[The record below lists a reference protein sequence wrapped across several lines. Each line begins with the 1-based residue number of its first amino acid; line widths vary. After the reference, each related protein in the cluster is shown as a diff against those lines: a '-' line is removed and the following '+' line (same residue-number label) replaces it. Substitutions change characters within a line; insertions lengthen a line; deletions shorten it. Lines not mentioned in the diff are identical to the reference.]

1 MDLGEDGN
9 YYFDTEP
16 KLKFQYSFFKPIRN
30 KLMNSEDT
38 IHIEIISGKKFYFE
52 LSRNIAFI
60 YNNLNLNLN
69 NKTEISAFPPKIR
82 CKIMENENKEKIYER
97 YIFSKSQYEKTLKYF
112 GITFPWSRNYEL
124 NDENINILIYH
135 SVLVNEIIIIEDINI
150 FKINFFNE
158 PENKTLSEF
167 NNNIKKLKDLSKF
180 IHFYIK
186 NEINIYEYEERK
198 FIKEEDFILNI
209 DSEFIVY
216 ELVRREQYWQFF
228 EDIKDEYFFTGPHS
242 IGKTFTLLSF
252 SNYNRKKIRKAY
264 FNLEVL
270 KSNKQYFEIIAYEA
284 RHLFDDNDSWK
295 NAFIKIKERE
305 PFAIIKSLIKLVSS
319 KITEKFIFILDQI
332 KFQSTKEEDIEFQQ
346 IQLIRNIIK
355 QTKNCSLI
363 GCCSI
368 NYKGVKDILFDQWFS
383 FNNRAITLNYF
394 RKILTNI
401 AYDNKIDVEYI
412 EDSKENKFLKMLGYL
427 PSYMNI
433 KNFLNKKILNIMIKT
448 IKEKIQHFYNKN
460 KQSSFIN
467 LEEIKVNKSFKSLI
481 DFKLFLDKIP
491 FKYFIINMKNLSVN
505 YTYPLVKIAIDELL
519 YTNKL
524 NNFNPNNEFERE
536 WKFERNVIDY
546 IKNTHIFGKHYI
558 DSYYE
563 IPTIYR
569 KSKIKDDLFSNSENI
584 LFYFSY
590 VNVRRYNCAIYL
602 YDSKS
607 LILGQIALKKDK
619 KQLDKYNIDNFK
631 KDIDSM
637 QKFLKINK
645 IDVKYYYLLF
655 ILDYDNYCKK
665 ENYELIESYNF
676 KYCKFNYKK
685 NCFMGRINNY
695 YEINFCRN
703 ENISIIEEDEKLLE
717 FGIEENSFIYTDIKK
732 AFRYYSEKGTNLQ
745 NFLEQTV
752 DEEIAEK
759 FFETFNYDGNKYRL
773 SKICSLIG
781 KVYKQDI
788 DESEDGT
795 NILFL
800 NLKNGV
806 FHLGYG
812 KIEQGKANL
821 NFHYMKCI
829 NTFFHSSD
837 EQNSDYMTGFIF
849 KYWK

>member
-1 MDLGEDGN
+1 
-9 YYFDTEP
+9 
-16 KLKFQYSFFKPIRN
+16 
-30 KLMNSEDT
+30 
-38 IHIEIISGKKFYFE
+38 
-52 LSRNIAFI
+52 
-60 YNNLNLNLN
+60 
-69 NKTEISAFPPKIR
+69 
-82 CKIMENENKEKIYER
+82 MENEDKEKIHER
-97 YIFSKSQYEKTLKYF
+97 YIFSKSQYDKTLNYF
-112 GITFPWSRNYEL
+112 DIKFPWSRNYEL

-135 SVLVNEIIIIEDINI
+135 SVVVNEIIIIEDINI

-158 PENKTLSEF
+158 PENKTLSEL

-209 DSEFIVY
+209 DSEFISY
-216 ELVRREQYWQFF
+216 DLVRREQYWQFF

-252 SNYNRKKIRKAY
+252 SNYNRKIIRKAY

-305 PFAIIKSLIKLVSS
+305 PFAIIKSLIELVSS
-319 KITEKFIFILDQI
+319 KIEEKFIFILDQI

-346 IQLIRNIIK
+346 IKSIRKIIK
-355 QTKNCSLI
+355 NTKNCSLI

-383 FNNRAITLNYF
+383 FNNRTITLKYIT
-394 RKILTNI
+394 KILTNS
-401 AYDNKIDVEYI
+401 AYDSQIDIEYI
-412 EDSKENKFLKMLGYL
+412 EENKENKFLKMLGGL
-427 PSYMNI
+427 PRYMNI
-433 KNFLNKKILNIMIKT
+433 KNVLNKKILNVMIKK

-460 KQSSFIN
+460 KLLSFSN
-467 LEEIKVNKSFKSLI
+467 LEEIKVNESFQNLI
-481 DFKLFLDKIP
+481 DFKLFLEKIP
-491 FKYFIINMKNLSVN
+491 FKYFVINMNDKSVD
-505 YTYPLVKIAIDELL
+505 YAYPLVKIAIDELL
-519 YTNKL
+519 NSNKL
-524 NNFNPNNEFERE
+524 NKYSPNNESERE
-536 WKFERNVIDY
+536 WKFERNVIDH
-546 IKNTHIFGKHYI
+546 IKTTHIFGKYYI

-569 KSKIKDDLFSNSENI
+569 KFKIEDELFSNSENI

-590 VNVRRYNCAIYL
+590 VNVRRYDCAIYL
-602 YDSKS
+602 CDSKS
-607 LILGQIALKKDK
+607 LILGQISIKKVK
-619 KQLDKYNIDNFK
+619 KQLDKYNIDNFE
-631 KDIDSM
+631 KDIDGI

-645 IDVKYYYLLF
+645 LDVKNYYLLF

-676 KYCKFNYKK
+676 KYCKFDYNN
-685 NCFMGRINNY
+685 NCFMGRINDY
-695 YEINFCRN
+695 YAIKYSPN
-703 ENISIIEEDEKLLE
+703 ENINLIEDDEKLFE
-717 FGIEENSFIYTDIKK
+717 FGIKENSFIYTDIKK
-732 AFRYYSEKGTNLQ
+732 EFKYYTEKGTNLQ
-745 NFLEQTV
+745 DFLEQTV
-752 DEEIAEK
+752 DEEITEK
-759 FFETFNYDGNKYRL
+759 FFETFKYDGKKYRL
-773 SKICSLIG
+773 SKISSLIG

-788 DESEDGT
+788 DESADGT
-795 NILFL
+795 NVLFL

-821 NFHYMKCI
+821 NFHYMECVHTI
-829 NTFFHSSD
+829 FHPSD
-837 EQNSDYMTGFIF
+837 SDYMTGFIF
-849 KYWK
+849 KFWK